1 MSREQI
7 AHSDYNP
14 LQGRPA
20 QDNAQ
25 PPSAAQKWAGNRVAY
40 YENSE
45 DASSQGARVHYRYD
59 SRGNRTQSFDE
70 TTGRKM
76 ELSWDK
82 SNQLVQVNVREE
94 DKHFTQR
101 YRYDAFGRRLA
112 KYNDPGNSGGSEEA
126 GEESGTDYF
135 GWDGDRLV
143 HTERFNSRNAN
154 SDTDTPQPEVIHTV
168 YEPGSFT
175 PLIQLRRAA
184 KAAPDLADELIA
196 HMQPGIAQ
204 DALRGMFADIGATAN
219 KVNAGLG
226 GLGMAADAQ
235 DFIREQLK
243 GFEQTVNSQR
253 EESAKNV
260 DVQYYLCDHV
270 GAPNGLVG
278 KSGMIQW
285 GALLDVWGHITNA
298 FNPRVSHQPIR
309 SAGQNKDVIN
319 NFNYNRSRYYD
330 ELVGGYLSQDL
341 IGIHG
346 GILKYNYTNSSP
358 LLNIDPLGL
367 FDLPS
372 LPRSDENSFLGYL
385 WNQTIDGELFS
396 SGMKCDDS
404 ILKNTWSNIKQT
416 NSGANELV
424 DNAIPIVPDFLTS
437 GVTPMVLALGGAAA
451 KSYGGSTILQSVVT
465 IFKEGRP
472 LSSGLMPVRTGF
484 PQLAGRTVFTTAT
497 NGLAAN
503 VAWYGG
509 MGIGSLGKAVAFKLT
524 CTC

>member
-1 MSREQI
+1 M
-7 AHSDYNP
+7 
-14 LQGRPA
+14 
-20 QDNAQ
+20 
-25 PPSAAQKWAGNRVAY
+25 AY

-45 DASSQGARVHYRYD
+45 DASSQGARTHYRYD
-59 SRGNRTQSFDE
+59 SRGNRVESVDE
-70 TTGRKM
+70 ATGRRM
-76 ELSWDK
+76 QLAYDK
-82 SNQLVQVNVREE
+82 GNQLVQVRVQKEG
-94 DKHFTQR
+94 KHFTQS

-112 KYNDPGNSGGSEEA
+112 KYNDSGNSGESAEA

-143 HTERFNSRNAN
+143 HTERFNSSNAN

-175 PLIQLRRAA
+175 PIIQLRRAA
-184 KAAPDLADELIA
+184 KAEPDLADELIA

-226 GLGMAADAQ
+226 SLGMAADAQ

-253 EESAKNV
+253 QESAKAV
-260 DVQYYLCDHV
+260 EVRHYLCDHL
-270 GAPNGLVG
+270 GTPNALVNDQG
-278 KSGMIQW
+278 QIEWAAM
-285 GALLDVWGHITNA
+285 LDAWGHIKNT
-298 FNPRVSHQPIR
+298 FNLQMEHQPIR
-309 SAGQNKDVIN
+309 FAGQNRDVLVN
-319 NFNYNRSRYYD
+319 YNYNRSRYYD
-330 ELVGGYLSQDL
+330 ELIGGYLNQDPM
-341 IGIHG
+341 GIHG

-372 LPRSDENSFLGYL
+372 LPRADESGFLGYL

-396 SGMKCDDS
+396 AGMKCEDGV
-404 ILKNTWSNIKQT
+404 LKNAWNNIKQT
-416 NSGANELV
+416 NTGANELA
-424 DNAIPIVPDFLTS
+424 DKIPLVPDFLTS
-437 GVTPMVLALGGAAA
+437 GVTPMVWGLGGAAA
-451 KSYGGSTILQSVVT
+451 KSYGGSTILQSAVT

-472 LSSGLMPVRTGF
+472 LSSGLMPIRTGF
-484 PQLAGRTVFTTAT
+484 PQLAGRTVFTTAA

-509 MGIGSLGKAVAFKLT
+509 MGVGSLGKAVAYKLT